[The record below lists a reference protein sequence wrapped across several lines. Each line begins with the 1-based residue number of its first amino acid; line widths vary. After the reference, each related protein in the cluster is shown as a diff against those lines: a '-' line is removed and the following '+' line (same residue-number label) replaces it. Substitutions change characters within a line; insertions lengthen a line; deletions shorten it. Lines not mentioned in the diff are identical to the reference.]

1 VAADPEC
8 PAVRGRRVLRAYTT
22 WSTVMT
28 ETVLR
33 VRDHHVE
40 VAVLY
45 VMVSLTGGLAASYCG
60 VWAARRRRRR
70 PT

>member
-1 VAADPEC
+1 
-8 PAVRGRRVLRAYTT
+8 
-22 WSTVMT
+22 MT

-60 VWAARRRRRR
+60 GVGGP
-70 PT
+70 PTKETTDMTLEGAGEG